1 MNKLTKKQIESTFLQ
16 NQFNELVIE
25 KLQEIMQLQNNIKLD
40 NLEYTAKRR
49 KIIISENTH
58 YVLFIFT
65 RYTREKF
72 VIRRC

>member
-1 MNKLTKKQIESTFLQ
+1 ME
-16 NQFNELVIE
+16 
-25 KLQEIMQLQNNIKLD
+25 LQNNIKLD

-49 KIIISENTH
+49 KITISENTH

-72 VIRRC
+72 VIRRYL